1 MNLYIHGAG
10 LLSAA
15 GSNNEDTFLKDAIVY
30 NTDRLLCK
38 EPDYSAYIP
47 PMQLRRMSKAVRM
60 GIGAAKICL
69 QQNSDTKTDAIS
81 VGTALGCL
89 QDTETFL
96 NKMISQDEQ
105 MLTPT
110 AFIQSTHNTVAGQVA
125 LVMGCHGHNL
135 TYAHRGHSFEHAMLN
150 TWLYLSDHPGK
161 KVLVGGIEE
170 LTETSMDV
178 LKQLNIYAKQEVTS
192 DRIFDE
198 PGKGSI
204 AGEGAAFFLVTDQQK
219 DGANFLVNDILTF
232 TAKDADTVLHEVN
245 AFMSSKQLQVDDI
258 DLVVLGINGDEQ
270 NEALYGQ
277 LRQDIF
283 KNNSQAAFKH
293 ICGEYPVASA
303 FALGLIAQAVQYGI
317 PSSVLLNHPPKQ
329 LKRILLI
336 NNFVRH
342 FSCWLLQVV

>member
-15 GSNNEDTFLKDAIVY
+15 GSNNEVTFLKDAPVY
-30 NTDRLLCK
+30 STDRLLCK

-69 QQNSDTKTDAIS
+69 QQNNDHKPDAIS

-96 NKMISQDEQ
+96 SKMIAQDEQ

-135 TYAHRGHSFEHAMLN
+135 TYVHRGHSFEHAMLN
-150 TWLYLSDHPGK
+150 TRLYLSDHPGK

-170 LTETSMDV
+170 LTGTSIDI
-178 LKQLNIYAKQEVTS
+178 LKRVNIYAKQEVTS
-192 DRIFDE
+192 DHVFDV
-198 PGKGSI
+198 PRQGSI
-204 AGEGAAFFLVTDQQK
+204 AGEGAAFFLVTDQPK
-219 DGANFLVNDILTF
+219 EGASLLVKGVHTF
-232 TAKDADTVLHEVN
+232 VTKDAGIILQEIN
-245 AFMSSKQLQVDDI
+245 AFMNNEQLQFDDI
-258 DLVVLGINGDEQ
+258 DLVVLGVDGDEQ
-270 NEALYGQ
+270 NEILYKQ

-283 KNNSQAAFKH
+283 KKHSQAAFKH

-303 FALGLIAQAVQYGI
+303 FALGLITHAAQYGL
-317 PSSVLLNHPPKQ
+317 PSWAVLNHPPKQ

-342 FSCWLLQVV
+342 FSCWHIEVV